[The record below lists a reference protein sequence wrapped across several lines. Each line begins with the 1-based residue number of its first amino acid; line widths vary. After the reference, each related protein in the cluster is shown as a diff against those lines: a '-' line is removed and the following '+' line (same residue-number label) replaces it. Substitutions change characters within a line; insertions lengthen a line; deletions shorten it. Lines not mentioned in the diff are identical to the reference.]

1 MTSCLI
7 YCGMIREYANT
18 PVLVLT
24 GPVGV
29 GKTAVAIEVSN
40 FLEAMGT
47 THALIDVDW
56 LRWSYPRPEG
66 DPFHMALGLRNLAAV
81 WANYRAAEAERL
93 VLVDVVEARADLAG
107 YREAIPG
114 ADITVVRLTAT
125 LESLHRRL
133 KGRESGASLEWHRG
147 RAAELLALMDERAVE
162 DVLVQTEGK
171 TAVEVAR
178 EVLARVGW
186 MPPAG

>member
-1 MTSCLI
+1 
-7 YCGMIREYANT
+7 MIREDALT

-29 GKTAVAIEVSN
+29 GKTAVAMEVSRL
-40 FLEAMGT
+40 LEEMGVS
-47 THALIDVDW
+47 HALIDVDW

-66 DPFHMALGLRNLAAV
+66 DPFHMSLGLRNLAAV
-81 WANYRAAEAERL
+81 WANYQAAGVGRL
-93 VLVDVVEARADLAG
+93 VLVDIVEARSDLPG
-107 YREAIPG
+107 YKEAIPG
-114 ADITVVRLTAT
+114 ALLTIVRLTAT
-125 LESLHRRL
+125 LPTILRRL
-133 KGRESGASLEWHRG
+133 DGRESGPSLEWHRA
-147 RAAELLALMDERAVE
+147 RAAELLVLMDERAVE

-186 MPPAG
+186 VVTGET